1 MDLEVKVLNDLTE
14 KIDKMNEM
22 ALVYVQISN
31 DARC

>member
-22 ALVYVQISN
+22 AIVYLQMSN
-31 DARC
+31 DA